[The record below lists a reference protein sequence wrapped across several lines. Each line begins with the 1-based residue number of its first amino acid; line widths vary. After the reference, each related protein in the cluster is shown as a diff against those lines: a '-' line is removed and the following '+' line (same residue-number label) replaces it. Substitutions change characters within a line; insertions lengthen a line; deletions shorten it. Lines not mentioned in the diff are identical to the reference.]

1 MSKGFT
7 IKINFLL
14 DKQISIKNALLY
26 ANFSDADE
34 DWVFIDKKTIIS
46 YDVLVFRIK
55 DIETNTFRYF
65 FGENVNAS
73 VEDNEITIDTICKKV
88 FYKQIKVK
96 NPYLK
101 QLKEINKKI
110 SSLEAAQLLGITF
123 DRFLELKELKR
134 EKYFLYMKNLLRLR
148 EEE

>member
-73 VEDNEITIDTICKKV
+73 VEDNEITIDTISKKV

-96 NPYLK
+96 NPYVK